1 MPSTIRLHRVFKTTP
16 ERLYKAGRIEISGRL
31 TGGYQNSRSHYPSV

>member
-16 ERLYKAGRIEISGRL
+16 EKARAQWAASLHNIKAILEDDAA
-31 TGGYQNSRSHYPSV
+31 SV

>member
-16 ERLYKAGRIEISGRL
+16 ERLYNAFLDAGRAGDS
-31 TGGYQNSRSHYPSV
+31 